1 MSIKQWIAERW
12 RPLSFGERGE
22 VVAARFLRRQGYR
35 IVVTRRRLRY
45 GEIDVIAVDGQTVV
59 FVEVKTRRSAEAIR
73 PAIAVDAVRRQ
84 RMTRAAN
91 AFLKSH
97 GLLQRCAARFD
108 IIEVVWPVDASRPTI
123 THHVN
128 AFPAEGSGQFFR

>member
-1 MSIKQWIAERW
+1 MSIKSWIAERW

-22 VVAARFLRRQGYR
+22 VAAARFLRRLGYR

-45 GEIDVIAVDGQTVV
+45 GEIDVIAVDARTVV
-59 FVEVKTRRSAEAIR
+59 FVEVKTRRSAKAVR
-73 PAIAVDAVRRQ
+73 PALAVDRLRRQ

-108 IIEVVWPVDASRPTI
+108 IIEVVWPIDAPRPTI

-128 AFPAEGSGQFFR
+128 AFPAEGAGQFFR